1 MSMVAENLRRM
12 EKQDEASKLLFETDL
27 KKTATT
33 AMIGLWHLMRDVI
46 LLTNACYAGSFE
58 TVS

>member
-1 MSMVAENLRRM
+1 MVAENLRRM
-12 EKQDEASKLLFETDL
+12 EKEDQASKLLFENDL

-33 AMIGLWHLMRDVI
+33 AMIGLSHIMRDVI
-46 LLTNACYAGSFE
+46 RLTIACYAGSFE